1 MKEKDAMDIKDMLS
15 QLEARCEERC
25 KNLEVKIAEL
35 KADTTYQR
43 GLDREKIK
51 MFDDYMDLKGKGR
64 RDYDNLAIKLKHE
77 ILRRRRRGMDY
88 RDVVILFGFKSP
100 MEAYRVIER
109 TKEMFPED
117 VITRIIK
124 NTNRSKKMLCPR

>member
-1 MKEKDAMDIKDMLS
+1 MKEKDVEDIKAMLS
-15 QLEARCEERC
+15 QLETICEERC
-25 KNLEVKIAEL
+25 KKLEAKIAEL
-35 KADTTYQR
+35 EADTTYQR
-43 GLDREKIK
+43 GLDRERIE

-64 RDYDNLAIKLKHE
+64 RDYDNLAIRLKHE

-100 MEAYRVIER
+100 TEAYRVMER

-117 VITRIIK
+117 IKIREIK
-124 NTNRSKKMLCPR
+124 NSKRSKKILCPR